1 MTARTSD
8 SMFYPL
14 TLRALQI
21 ILYDYDYDYDYD
33 YNHQRIVTQ
42 VSK

>member
-21 ILYDYDYDYDYD
+21 IFYDYDYDYD